1 MRVLQRP
8 LRIFFPFR
16 KFDLTLTYVLSTFF
30 TTLFQNETTALHVAC
45 MDNLQAQDS
54 ATLCDLLTKAG
65 AKVDAIDVDGH
76 TPLHFCCLYGLSDS
90 AKILVRPSVI
100 LSFSP
105 IRFDTS
111 SVFQYKHVF
120 FPVDG

>member
-1 MRVLQRP
+1 
-8 LRIFFPFR
+8 
-16 KFDLTLTYVLSTFF
+16 
-30 TTLFQNETTALHVAC
+30 

-100 LSFSP
+100 LSFFSDTFRYVISIP
-105 IRFDTS
+105 I
-111 SVFQYKHVF
+111 HVF
-120 FPVDG
+120 FPLDG